1 MLFNVIK
8 AVILLSFLMA
18 LVLEVIVGYILI
30 RADIAKKENSPKP
43 VKKPLS
49 VRKILNQRKESKERA
64 KEIKR
69 YETLMSNID
78 AYDGT
83 DFGQKDL
90 D

>member
-1 MLFNVIK
+1 MLFNIIK
-8 AVILLSFLMA
+8 AVILLSFLFA
-18 LVLEVIVGYILI
+18 LILEVIIGYILI
-30 RADIAKKENSPKP
+30 RADIEKAKKKPKS

-49 VRKILNQRKESKERA
+49 VRNILNQKRENQQKA

-69 YETLMSNID
+69 FETLMSNID
-78 AYDGT
+78 MYDGT